1 MTFRYFFVW
10 LLFISQITFSQV
22 KFESFDDLPTLFTA
36 AQTRN
41 KLIFVQTKSESC
53 NQCNDVARKG
63 LSSTKLR
70 EKYAQNF
77 ISIEIE
83 MNSRIYKELVK
94 KTTFKVL
101 PSSIFLDTNADL
113 IGLEWES
120 YSDENKY
127 LGLANS
133 AITNAKDPVRQDLE
147 TKYKSGNRDKN
158 FLKKYIEYKISV
170 EHEVESITEEYINL
184 HTIGELS
191 TIENVKLLINTASPI
206 DSKVRKV
213 LYAVLPEK
221 MTDSLFRILPLNQR
235 VIINSRISGATFRKA
250 VTERNSTLAGR
261 LATFVSN
268 GHGKD
273 WEKGSFF
280 YQTTILRFYKEV
292 KDTLKFLSTA
302 ETFANYTLMTSS
314 LDTLLKRDSIARSKY
329 LASTKKDTLI
339 SESYSSFY
347 QKYADE
353 LNNISYRYFEFS
365 NDFNN
370 LNKALKWSKRA
381 LEINEVLSMDASRKK
396 NPYMMDTYAQLLFKL
411 GQKEEAIKWQTDV
424 IETAKLWKADT
435 TKFEETLAKMKK

>member
-1 MTFRYFFVW
+1 MTFRCSFVF
-10 LLFISQITFSQV
+10 LLFISQVSFSQV
-22 KFESFDDLPTLFTA
+22 KFEPFDDLQKLLNK
-36 AQTRN
+36 AQASN
-41 KLIFVQTKSESC
+41 KLIFVQTIYENC
-53 NQCNDVARKG
+53 NQCNDVARKS
-63 LSSTKLR
+63 LNSTKLR

-77 ISIEIE
+77 ISVEVE
-83 MNSRIYKELVK
+83 MNSKIYKELVK
-94 KTTFKVL
+94 KTTFRVL

-113 IGLEWES
+113 IGVDWES

-127 LGLANS
+127 LELANN

-147 TKYKSGNRDKN
+147 AKYKNGNRDKD

-221 MTDSLFRILPLNQR
+221 MTDSLFRILPYNQR
-235 VIINSRISGATFRKA
+235 VIINSKISGATFRKA
-250 VTERNSTLAGR
+250 VTEKNSTLAGR

-268 GHGKD
+268 GHEKD

-280 YQTTILRFYKEV
+280 YQTTILKFYKGV

-314 LDTLLKRDSIARSKY
+314 LDTLLKRDTIARSKY
-329 LASTKKDTLI
+329 LSSTKKDTLI
-339 SESYSSFY
+339 SKSYNSFY

-353 LNNISYRYFEFS
+353 LNNIAYKYFEFS
-365 NDFNN
+365 NDLNK
-370 LNKALKWSKRA
+370 LNKALRWSKRA
-381 LEINEVLSMDASRKK
+381 MEINEVLAVDVSRKK

-411 GQKEEAIKWQTDV
+411 GQKEEAIRWQTDV

-435 TKFEETLAKMKK
+435 AKFEETLEKMKK